1 MATTERLIDASAQN
15 VFRVLADPES
25 YAHWVVGSN
34 EIRAYDQ
41 DWPRVGS
48 TFHHTQGKWPL
59 TVKDT
64 SSVLEADHD
73 RRLVL
78 EVRTRPFVVA
88 KVELELT
95 PQNGKTQVRMTES
108 PTGGVLKPLNN
119 PVLEYLTH
127 LRNRRGLGRLARL
140 AEAVRD

>member
-1 MATTERLIDASAQN
+1 MATNEKLIDAPAED
-15 VFRVLADPES
+15 VFTVLADPEC

-34 EIRAYDQ
+34 EIRKYD
-41 DWPRVGS
+41 DTWPEEGS

-64 SSVLEADHD
+64 SSVLEAETN

-88 KVELELT
+88 KVDLELT
-95 PQNGKTQVRMTES
+95 PENGRTRVRMTEY
-108 PTGGVLKPLNN
+108 PVGGLLRRVHNPLLDVLT
-119 PVLEYLTH
+119 YF
-127 LRNRRGLGRLARL
+127 RNARGLDRLARL
-140 AEAVRD
+140 AEAVR

>member
-1 MATTERLIDASAQN
+1 MATNEKLIEAPAEN
-15 VFRVLADPES
+15 VFTVLADPES
-25 YAHWVVGSN
+25 YAHWVVGAN
-34 EIRAYDQ
+34 EIRGYDQ
-41 DWPRVGS
+41 SWPEEGS

-64 SSVLEADHD
+64 SSVLESETN

-95 PQNGKTQVRMTES
+95 PENGRTRIRMTEY
-108 PTGGVLKPLNN
+108 PTGGWLRRIHNPL
-119 PVLEYLTH
+119 LDALTH
-127 LRNRRGLGRLARL
+127 LRNARGLGRLARL
-140 AEAVRD
+140 AEAVR

>member
-1 MATTERLIDASAQN
+1 MATTERTRDAPAGD
-15 VFRVLADPES
+15 VFHVLADPES
-25 YAHWVVGSN
+25 YAHWVVGAN
-34 EIRAYDQ
+34 EIRAYDD

-64 SSVLEADHD
+64 SSVIEAEPD

-95 PQNGKTQVRMTES
+95 PQDGKTHIRMVES
-108 PTGGVLKPLNN
+108 PIGGFLKPLNN
-119 PVLEYLTH
+119 PLLELATR
-127 LRNRRGLGRLARL
+127 LRNKRGLGRLARL
-140 AEAVRD
+140 AEAVR